1 MSDVYSLGKVVNFC
15 LTGNPTN
22 EKHVLRTFVQ
32 KATSYQP
39 ELRFRDAGEM
49 LEQPKLS
56 PFRIFH
62 QKDSKQK
69 ILKKFNRENMMKQ

>member
-39 ELRFRDAGEM
+39 EL
-49 LEQPKLS
+49 KV
-56 PFRIFH
+56 
-62 QKDSKQK
+62 
-69 ILKKFNRENMMKQ
+69 